1 MHFIKEIPCEQ
12 VKILLYEWNSK
23 YILKYELGSFE
34 QTIKLSI
41 LDFTSQK
48 EMEELATSS
57 SIIQQ
62 IISNVEQLS
71 QKIGE
76 QL

>member
-1 MHFIKEIPCEQ
+1 MHFIKEIPCEE

-23 YILKYELGSFE
+23 YILKYELGNFE

-62 IISNVEQLS
+62 IISNVQQLS
-71 QKIGE
+71 QRIGE